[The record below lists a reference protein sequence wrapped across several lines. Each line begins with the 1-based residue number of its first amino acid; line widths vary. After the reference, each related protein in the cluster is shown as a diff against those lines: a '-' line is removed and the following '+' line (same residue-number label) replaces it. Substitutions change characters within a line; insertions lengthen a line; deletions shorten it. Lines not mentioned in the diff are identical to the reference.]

1 MWKGRFLLF
10 HKELFPALLLSSL
23 NSILSYSFKP
33 HFPLTIS
40 LTGPFLFVAVI
51 CCSYFLRPPSC
62 CHSRSILSSTYSSLC
77 LLPQSLY
84 SISPSHFSI
93 FPFSLV
99 NPFTTFLFFFFRV
112 QVEELW
118 WLYRSLNLMSTLMGP
133 STMWPKYP
141 RSLFFILASPL
152 LAFDQSLYLSISL
165 YFHPSLSLSLSLSTS
180 SFLLWFNKK
189 TAKI

>member
-62 CHSRSILSSTYSSLC
+62 CHSRLHYYSFLNFFFSLFAASIP
-77 LLPQSLY
+77 LLHLLLFY
-84 SISPSHFSI
+84 FSI
-93 FPFSLV
+93 FPFSLF
-99 NPFTTFLFFFFRV
+99 NFFTVSFFLFQGAGGGTV
-112 QVEELW
+112 VTVSVAEPDVDSDGSVYDVAEISQVII
-118 WLYRSLNLMSTLMGP
+118 LYSHPSISLSLTL
-133 STMWPKYP
+133 
-141 RSLFFILASPL
+141 
-152 LAFDQSLYLSISL
+152 SLYL
-165 YFHPSLSLSLSLSTS
+165 
-180 SFLLWFNKK
+180 
-189 TAKI
+189 